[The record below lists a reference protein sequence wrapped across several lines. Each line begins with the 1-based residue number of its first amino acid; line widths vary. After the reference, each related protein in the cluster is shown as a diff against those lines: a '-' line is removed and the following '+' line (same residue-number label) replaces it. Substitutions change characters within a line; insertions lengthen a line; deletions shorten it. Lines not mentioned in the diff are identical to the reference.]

1 MTSKHLRYQITD
13 CSIVE
18 LVGYGARSASAR
30 QAPDFTLMPYIMQSL
45 LLLLGPSF
53 FAASI
58 YMVLGRVI
66 RLTGG
71 ERHSLI
77 RPSWLT
83 KIFVVGDVL
92 SFFVQSGGKLHQIL
106 RLFRLHANL

>member
-1 MTSKHLRYQITD
+1 
-13 CSIVE
+13 
-18 LVGYGARSASAR
+18 
-30 QAPDFTLMPYIMQSL
+30 MQSL

-58 YMVLGRVI
+58 YMVLGRII

-92 SFFVQSGGKLHQIL
+92 SFFVQSGGKSDLDIGQVGL
-106 RLFRLHANL
+106 RVLIWDVHRRRHARESENSR

>member
-1 MTSKHLRYQITD
+1 
-13 CSIVE
+13 
-18 LVGYGARSASAR
+18 
-30 QAPDFTLMPYIMQSL
+30 MPYIIQSL

-58 YMVLGRVI
+58 YMILGRTI

-77 RPSWLT
+77 RPKWLT
-83 KIFVVGDVL
+83 KIFVIGDVL
-92 SFFVQSGGKLHQIL
+92 SFFVQSGGKLDL
-106 RLFRLHANL
+106 STPKVRLHVLI